1 MKKLILYTAAVLLTV
16 YMALIYRSQLLA
28 GLAAAE
34 ILIPLPFLL
43 LAWLTVRKLNVR
55 ISAMTPAVERNQKIK
70 LRISVENPL
79 PVPVVKGE
87 AEILCW
93 NRFQSRQFLM
103 RVPIQAEGGGRREFF
118 CQCASLHCGNL
129 IFQIRGIRNW
139 DYLRLVSFR
148 RKRSAYQEVAVL
160 PSPFELELPPENPLS
175 IQEDGER
182 FDQHRSGDDPS
193 EIFQIREYRQ
203 GDRISDIHWKMTA
216 RAEELMVKEHSRPLK
231 EGGVLFLD
239 LYAADADGEWKE
251 PDGYL
256 DLLFSFCLALLED
269 QRSCQAVWLG
279 AGGELEKLD
288 LNGEEAVYELLGR
301 LYRTVPYAT
310 KIDLEQAFREQ
321 FLLEK
326 PGFRYRLD
334 LLCRVWEGGELLWQ
348 NSRMSPSV

>member
-1 MKKLILYTAAVLLTV
+1 
-16 YMALIYRSQLLA
+16 
-28 GLAAAE
+28 
-34 ILIPLPFLL
+34 
-43 LAWLTVRKLNVR
+43 
-55 ISAMTPAVERNQKIK
+55 
-70 LRISVENPL
+70 
-79 PVPVVKGE
+79 
-87 AEILCW
+87 
-93 NRFQSRQFLM
+93 
-103 RVPIQAEGGGRREFF
+103 
-118 CQCASLHCGNL
+118 
-129 IFQIRGIRNW
+129 
-139 DYLRLVSFR
+139 
-148 RKRSAYQEVAVL
+148 
-160 PSPFELELPPENPLS
+160 
-175 IQEDGER
+175 
-182 FDQHRSGDDPS
+182 
-193 EIFQIREYRQ
+193 
-203 GDRISDIHWKMTA
+203 
-216 RAEELMVKEHSRPLK
+216 MVKEHSRPLK